1 MFKELL
7 KNCWTLA
14 KVHLIPWLA
23 ACQVRW
29 RNPFDIVIFIFWLL
43 MIKSSFHV
51 TRPWNN
57 RIWQALLHKLGFL
70 PGHQCQP
77 ASHKCFMWCWYGNH
91 RISTMTP
98 CESWITM
105 AVFQACVTLAAVQ
118 HPEVWISSKKQKNK
132 NQIWAYWERYPTVLH
147 RYRLTAKR
155 YHTNGFLC
163 VRYALCFI
171 RFGSRCAL
179 VAPTQ
184 LEDAGGWLA
193 LCWHTK
199 RARGVSNTG
208 LKEDGS
214 SAADPGF

>member
-1 MFKELL
+1 
-7 KNCWTLA
+7 
-14 KVHLIPWLA
+14 
-23 ACQVRW
+23 
-29 RNPFDIVIFIFWLL
+29 

-57 RIWQALLHKLGFL
+57 RIWQVLLHKLGFL

-77 ASHKCFMWCWYGNH
+77 ASHKCFMWCWYGNR

-118 HPEVWISSKKQKNK
+118 HPEVWISSKKKKVAFFGLKKKKKSNMGILK
-132 NQIWAYWERYPTVLH
+132 HYPSVLY

-155 YHTNGFLC
+155 YHTNGFVC
-163 VRYALCFI
+163 VWYALCFI
-171 RFGSRCAL
+171 RFGSRCVL
-179 VAPTQ
+179 VAPAQ

-193 LCWHTK
+193 PCWHTK